1 MIGETISHY
10 RITAKLGAGGMGI
23 VYKAQDLQ
31 LERNVALKFLPHDLA
46 LGDSDRERF
55 LREARSASALDHPNV
70 GVIHGIDKT
79 ADGQLFIVMAY
90 YEGQTLAQKI
100 GAGPLALRQ
109 AMDWICQI
117 AAGLSAA
124 HARNIV
130 HRDIKPSNIIV
141 TNDGTPRI
149 VDFGLARM
157 VATPSATMTGGTTGT
172 LPYMSPEQILGE
184 PVDRRCDVWAL
195 SILLVQLITG
205 SHPFARES
213 TTAMTFAILNQPPA
227 AIDALPAL
235 LQPIALRGLAKDQAH
250 RYPNANEILADL
262 ESARAQFSSSGIVLD
277 GPTLT
282 EGPESEAMKAVLK
295 EVATHASTPRW
306 QAGTPVSQAAAAANT
321 AGASP
326 SKRSIAAYFFTALAV
341 LVLGASSLLF
351 PGLRQRAAAV
361 LTGTAGAKHVA
372 VLPFDNIGNDPANEA
387 VAEGLMDSLTSKL
400 SNLDSAQQS
409 LWVVP
414 SSVVRNRKIS
424 DPSAAGKDLGANLV
438 VKGSIRRD
446 GKDVQLTVN
455 LIDAKDLRHVGSAVL
470 DDATGDLAS
479 LQDEAVA
486 RLGRM
491 MKINISADMLRATGG
506 RASPAAYE
514 LYLKALGLMQRY
526 DKPGNLDQALSA
538 LQDAVKA
545 DPKFALGFASLAE
558 AYRLKNLGD
567 PNPRWVEQASAYGG
581 EAARLDDK
589 LGAAYVTLGK
599 IHEDSGQHDLAVQE
613 FQKALDLDRRNADAL
628 DGIAH
633 SYENAGRTKEA
644 EVAFRKAAALRPDS
658 WIGYNSLAL
667 FFDRQNRLEEGIQQ
681 LKHAIELTPDNS
693 QLYLN
698 LGAFYLDSGDE
709 KLRPQAEAAL
719 KKSISLTPSYP
730 AYANLG
736 SLYCDQKRY
745 SDCADMTA
753 QALAINDNNYLV
765 WGNMVTA
772 YLWLGNQGLGNP
784 EKLQKAIHRTIELL
798 EAQVKGTPKDNLS
811 HAVLASL
818 YAREKQ
824 KDQALSQI
832 QTALALSA
840 TDPPT
845 LVYVGV
851 AYENLGDR
859 RLALQYIDQAL
870 SAGFPADKI
879 RNDPELQ
886 ELIKDKS
893 FRLRG
898 K

>member
-10 RITAKLGAGGMGI
+10 RVTARLGAGGMGI
-23 VYKAQDLQ
+23 VYQAQDLQ

-46 LGDSDRERF
+46 LSDSDRERF
-55 LREARSASALDHPNV
+55 LREARSASSLDHPNV

-195 SILLVQLITG
+195 SILLVQLVTG

-250 RYPNANEILADL
+250 RYPDAKEISTDL
-262 ESARAQFSSSGIVLD
+262 ESARAQFASSGIALD
-277 GPTLT
+277 EPTLT
-282 EGPESEAMKAVLK
+282 QGPQSEALKAAFK
-295 EVATHASTPRW
+295 EIATHASTPRW
-306 QAGTPVSQAAAAANT
+306 QASSGVSQAAGAGPRRRVAPYLFAALF
-321 AGASP
+321 P
-326 SKRSIAAYFFTALAV
+326 V
-341 LVLGASSLLF
+341 VLGAGSLLF
-351 PGLRQRAAAV
+351 PSVRQRAAAV
-361 LTGTAGAKHVA
+361 LSGTAGAKHVA

-387 VAEGLMDSLTSKL
+387 VADGLMDSLTGKL

-414 SSVVRNRKIS
+414 SSVVRSRKVS

-455 LIDAKDLRHVGSAVL
+455 LIDAKDLRQVGSAVL

-491 MKINISADMLRATGG
+491 MKINVTADMLRATGG

-526 DKPGNLDQALSA
+526 DKPGNLDQAVTA
-538 LQDAVKA
+538 LEEAVKSDA
-545 DPKFALGFASLAE
+545 KFALGFASLAE

-567 PNPRWVEQASAYGG
+567 PNP
-581 EAARLDDK
+581 
-589 LGAAYVTLGK
+589 
-599 IHEDSGQHDLAVQE
+599 
-613 FQKALDLDRRNADAL
+613 
-628 DGIAH
+628 
-633 SYENAGRTKEA
+633 
-644 EVAFRKAAALRPDS
+644 
-658 WIGYNSLAL
+658 
-667 FFDRQNRLEEGIQQ
+667 
-681 LKHAIELTPDNS
+681 
-693 QLYLN
+693 
-698 LGAFYLDSGDE
+698 
-709 KLRPQAEAAL
+709 
-719 KKSISLTPSYP
+719 
-730 AYANLG
+730 
-736 SLYCDQKRY
+736 
-745 SDCADMTA
+745 
-753 QALAINDNNYLV
+753 
-765 WGNMVTA
+765 
-772 YLWLGNQGLGNP
+772 
-784 EKLQKAIHRTIELL
+784 
-798 EAQVKGTPKDNLS
+798 
-811 HAVLASL
+811 
-818 YAREKQ
+818 
-824 KDQALSQI
+824 
-832 QTALALSA
+832 
-840 TDPPT
+840 
-845 LVYVGV
+845 
-851 AYENLGDR
+851 
-859 RLALQYIDQAL
+859 
-870 SAGFPADKI
+870 
-879 RNDPELQ
+879 
-886 ELIKDKS
+886 
-893 FRLRG
+893 
-898 K
+898 

>member
-306 QAGTPVSQAAAAANT
+306 QAGTPASQAAAAANT

-455 LIDAKDLRHVGSAVL
+455 LIDAKDLRQVGSAVL

-613 FQKALDLDRRNADAL
+613 FQKALTLDQRNADAL

-633 SYENAGRTKEA
+633 SYENAGRLKEA

-745 SDCADMTA
+745 SACAETTGK
-753 QALAINDNNYLV
+753 ALEINGNNYLV

-798 EAQVKGTPKDNLS
+798 EAQVKETPKDNLS

-840 TDPPT
+840 TDPST

-859 RLALQYIDQAL
+859 RLALHYIDQGL

-886 ELIKDKS
+886 ELLKDKD
-893 FRLRG
+893 FRLHE